1 MKILKQ
7 TNSHLNREVSKPC
20 FSIGMS
26 WTPACTA
33 VQLAFMLFINFN
45 RSLFLVFNLCA
56 FTSLWNPKPKP
67 QRKRLWSHLLGLK
80 VLFSGLFLLQLEC
93 SGETAQL
100 LHVSIC
106 IIMVPLYVCYTTIL
120 LYVLYLEN
128 NIILSLES
136 SGTFV

>member
-45 RSLFLVFNLCA
+45 RSLLLVFNLRV
-56 FTSLWNPKPKP
+56 FTLSWNPK
-67 QRKRLWSHLLGLK
+67 QENVFVWLK

-100 LHVSIC
+100 SCVSIC
-106 IIMVPLYVCYTTIL
+106 IIMVPKYICYTTIL

-128 NIILSLES
+128 KFRVFRHNFWIRHFMKSFL
-136 SGTFV
+136 